1 MWYIYVPA
9 VPFAGDIM
17 KPQRTEEHET
27 SGIRNKGCDLPPRLR
42 ARKETTMSAMMN
54 VKKNAPKFI
63 DDTHVQVTKE
73 FAKNARIFGTPE
85 YKVWRAI
92 KQDCAAAEMVTK
104 TIKKNPNKRTSTKN
118 MTYKHM
124 AIFISQQD
132 KADEHMKEFEKQIA
146 ISKVQTNPY
155 RCVLAWFMQTFEE
168 YDSYKDFFEKEA
180 EKEAQK
186 KNIFTL
192 VKPTVIVEA
201 GSSRTDELAMVV
213 NG

>member
-1 MWYIYVPA
+1 
-9 VPFAGDIM
+9 
-17 KPQRTEEHET
+17 
-27 SGIRNKGCDLPPRLR
+27 
-42 ARKETTMSAMMN
+42 MSAMMN

-63 DDTHVQVTKE
+63 DDTHVLVTKE

-146 ISKVQTNPY
+146 LSQVQTNPY
-155 RCVLAWFMQTFEE
+155 RCVLAWFLQTFSD
-168 YDSYKDFFEKEA
+168 YDDYKKFFEEAKKEA
-180 EKEAQK
+180 KRKDIFTVIDFPTSVVVEEEKEDFDMAANQ
-186 KNIFTL
+186 
-192 VKPTVIVEA
+192 
-201 GSSRTDELAMVV
+201 
-213 NG
+213 